1 MRWWDRF
8 RVGRVHVSL
17 QALGGSI
24 HKAADLADMLLLQL
38 VHFLMLVV
46 ELLELEG
53 ARAKLAGIIEFRN
66 RRRHPAVASGLERI
80 WMQLRWNKSWR
91 LFLSPTTT
99 AACDSGQRPLRNC
112 CGGQRGQRLAHM
124 RLLWQLP
131 RAQRKIDCL
140 RVSQGWELLGHIS
153 VSCGYPD

>member
-1 MRWWDRF
+1 
-8 RVGRVHVSL
+8 
-17 QALGGSI
+17 
-24 HKAADLADMLLLQL
+24 
-38 VHFLMLVV
+38 
-46 ELLELEG
+46 
-53 ARAKLAGIIEFRN
+53 
-66 RRRHPAVASGLERI
+66 
-80 WMQLRWNKSWR
+80 MQLQWNKSWR

-140 RVSQGWELLGHIS
+140 RVSQGWELLGSSPLPPTGRGAIS
-153 VSCGYPD
+153 CYILTREEVGKFVGGWVCNKWEDAVPVAQVSLPALLSFEPQLAYTAYTWTLRPHGHTDKLGAR